1 MAQLSQHELQACR
14 QIFAQYDRTGA
25 GMVSTDELTSIMSS
39 LGYNAS
45 DEDIA
50 AQLHQV
56 DNEVRQ
62 EIDLDDFLRLV
73 ESQKQMGGAD
83 TDDTDTVEAFV
94 ALGGKADR
102 SGKVLI
108 EKLRNTIK
116 EFELTIDLDVMLTE
130 LDKEQ
135 SGSIDYK
142 EFKGLLD

>member
-1 MAQLSQHELQACR
+1 
-14 QIFAQYDRTGA
+14 
-25 GMVSTDELTSIMSS
+25 MVSTDELTSIMSS

-56 DNEVRQ
+56 DSEVHQ
-62 EIDLDDFLRLV
+62 EIDLDEFLRLV
-73 ESQKQMGGAD
+73 ESQKQVGGAD
-83 TDDTDTVEAFV
+83 ADDTDTVEAFV

-116 EFELTIDLDVMLTE
+116 EFELTIDLDVMLAE

-142 EFKGLLD
+142 EFKSLLD